1 MSSPWG
7 WDNGVRFDNRVGGD
21 PFRKICQPRTSDCNI
36 EIKVFKML
44 LTQVLKNHP
53 PDLGWTLKPMTGVL
67 ILQGRHRVAVKCV
80 SSMLQALLIP
90 PPNHAPNLGRQYVLG
105 PFMFDFESQLHL
117 YE

>member
-1 MSSPWG
+1 MIIG
-7 WDNGVRFDNRVGGD
+7 WEGIPLERYVCPGPLTV
-21 PFRKICQPRTSDCNI
+21 ILL

-44 LTQVLKNHP
+44 LTQVLKNHR

-67 ILQGRHRVAVKCV
+67 ILQGRHRVAAKCA

-105 PFMFDFESQLHL
+105 PFMFGFESQLRL